1 MKRRDFFKN
10 VAPLVVLPGL
20 INGFSFKAYGA
31 LPLLDALANAGNND
45 HVLVLIQLNG
55 GNDGLNT
62 VIPLDQYSAY
72 TNARSN
78 IAIGEKAVLKLN
90 GVNATGLHPSMTGLQ
105 QKFNDGKIKI
115 IQSVGYPTPSFS
127 HFRATDIWLSA
138 ANSNETL
145 DSGWMG
151 RYLDYEYPNYP
162 TGYPNK
168 QMPDPLA
175 IQIGS
180 ILSLGLQGPDV
191 NMGMSITDPTNFYN
205 LINGIQDPAPN
216 TAAGKELTYIR
227 TMASQTNAY
236 ASAITT
242 AANKIT
248 SQSPAYPAAGKNS
261 LADQLKIVARLVAG
275 GLKTKVYMVN
285 LGGFDN
291 HDLQVDTANTSIGVH
306 ATLLGKVSEAIT
318 AFMEDLKFLSISNR
332 VLGMTFSEF
341 GRRIK
346 SNTSIGTDHGAAA
359 PMFLFG
365 DQVAPGMLGN
375 NPAIPTN
382 VNVNDNIPMQYD
394 FRSIYGSILEQWFCV
409 DSADVSNVLLKNY
422 QSLALVNPDACKPTG
437 IHELNVAAGTALISN
452 YPNPFSESTS
462 IQFETMGDHTLIQIF
477 DTMGKLVTTLTD
489 KEYSAGTYTLSFE
502 STGLPTGTYYARL
515 QNGSFQ
521 QVRTMLK
528 VQ

>member
-1 MKRRDFFKN
+1 MKRRKFFEK
-10 VAPLVVLPGL
+10 VTPLVVLPGL

-31 LPLLDALANAGNND
+31 LPLLDALANAGNTD

-62 VIPLDQYSAY
+62 AIPLDQYSAY

-78 IAIGEKAVLKLN
+78 IAIAEKSVLKLN
-90 GVNATGLHPSMTGLQ
+90 GFDKTGLHPAMTGIQ

-115 IQSVGYPTPSFS
+115 VQSVGYPTPSFS

-138 ANSNETL
+138 ADSNETL

-162 TGYPNK
+162 TGYPNS

-227 TMASQTNAY
+227 TVAKQTNAY
-236 ASAITT
+236 GSAITT

-248 SQSPAYPAAGKNS
+248 SQSPAYPAAGTNS
-261 LADQLKIVARLVAG
+261 LADQLKIVARLIAG

-291 HDLQVDTANTSIGVH
+291 HDNQVDTADTSIGIH
-306 ATLLGKVSEAIT
+306 ATLLGKVSQAVT
-318 AFMEDLKFLSISNR
+318 AFMEDLKFLSISDR
-332 VLGMTFSEF
+332 VLGLTFSEF

-346 SNTSIGTDHGAAA
+346 SNASVGSSG
-359 PMFLFG
+359 FG
-365 DQVAPGMLGN
+365 
-375 NPAIPTN
+375 
-382 VNVNDNIPMQYD
+382 
-394 FRSIYGSILEQWFCV
+394 F
-409 DSADVSNVLLKNY
+409 DSF
-422 QSLALVNPDACKPTG
+422 
-437 IHELNVAAGTALISN
+437 I
-452 YPNPFSESTS
+452 
-462 IQFETMGDHTLIQIF
+462 
-477 DTMGKLVTTLTD
+477 
-489 KEYSAGTYTLSFE
+489 
-502 STGLPTGTYYARL
+502 
-515 QNGSFQ
+515 
-521 QVRTMLK
+521 
-528 VQ
+528 

>member
-1 MKRRDFFKN
+1 MKRRKFFEK
-10 VAPLVVLPGL
+10 VTPLVVLPSL

-31 LPLLDALANAGNND
+31 LPLLDAIANAGNTD

-78 IAIGEKAVLKLN
+78 IAIAENSVLKLN
-90 GVNATGLHPSMTGLQ
+90 GFDKTGLHPAMTGIQ

-115 IQSVGYPTPSFS
+115 VQAVGYPKPSFS

-138 ANSNETL
+138 ADSDETL

-162 TGYPNK
+162 SGYPNS

-205 LINGIQDPAPN
+205 LINGIEDPAPN

-227 TMASQTNAY
+227 TVAKQTNAY
-236 ASAITT
+236 GTVITA
-242 AANKIT
+242 AANKIKT
-248 SQSPAYPAAGKNS
+248 QSPAYPAAGTNS
-261 LADQLKIVARLVAG
+261 LADQLKIVARLIAG

-291 HDLQVDTANTSIGVH
+291 HDNQVDAANTSIGVH
-306 ATLLGKVSEAIT
+306 ATLLGKVSQAVT
-318 AFMEDLKFLSISNR
+318 AFMEDLKFLSISDR
-332 VLGMTFSEF
+332 VLGLTFSEF

-346 SNTSIGTDHGAAA
+346 SNSSVGTDHGAAA

-365 DQVAPGMLGN
+365 DHVIPGVLGN
-375 NPAIPTN
+375 NPALPTN
-382 VNVNDNIPMQYD
+382 ANVNDNIPMQYD
-394 FRSIYGSILEQWFCV
+394 FRSIYGSILEEWFCV
-409 DSADVSNVLLKNY
+409 KSADVSNVLLKNY
-422 QSLALVNPDACKPTG
+422 QSLPLIDSNACVDTA
-437 IHELNVAAGTALISN
+437 IHDLNAKAGETFITN
-452 YPNPFSESTS
+452 YPNPFVDSTT
-462 IQFETMGDHTLIQIF
+462 IQFETSGEHTLIQIF
-477 DTMGKLVTTLTD
+477 DTMGKLVKTLTD
-489 KEYSAGTYTLSFE
+489 KEYSAGTYTLQFDA
-502 STGLPTGTYYARL
+502 TGLRSGTYYARL
-515 QNGSFQ
+515 QNGLFQ
-521 QVRTMLK
+521 QMRTMVK

>member
-10 VAPLVVLPGL
+10 VAPMVVLPGL

-45 HVLVLIQLNG
+45 HVLVLVQLNG

-78 IAIGEKAVLKLN
+78 IAIAEKSVLKLT
-90 GVNATGLHPSMTGLQ
+90 GVNGTGLHPAMTGLQ

-115 IQSVGYPTPSFS
+115 IQSVGYPTPNFS

-138 ANSNETL
+138 SDSNEVL

-151 RYLDYEYPNYP
+151 RYLDYEYANYP
-162 TGYPNK
+162 VGYPNS

-180 ILSLGLQGPDV
+180 ILSLGLQGPEI

-205 LINGIQDPAPN
+205 LINGIEDVAPN
-216 TAAGKELTYIR
+216 TPAGKELTFVR
-227 TMASQTNAY
+227 GMAKQTNQY
-236 ASAITT
+236 AKAVTD

-248 SQSPAYPAAGKNS
+248 QQSPLYPAPGSNS
-261 LADQLKIVARLVAG
+261 LADQLKIVARLIAG

-285 LGGFDN
+285 MGGFDN
-291 HDLQVDTANTSIGVH
+291 HDNQVVASDTSIGTH
-306 ATLLGKVSEAIT
+306 ATLLGKVSEAISV
-318 AFMEDLKFLSISNR
+318 FMEDLKYLSISNR
-332 VLGMTFSEF
+332 VMGMTFSEF

-359 PMFLFG
+359 PMFIFG
-365 DQVAPGMLGN
+365 EQVIPGVLGT

-394 FRSIYGSILEQWFCV
+394 FRSVYGSLLEEWFCV
-409 DSADVSNVLLKNY
+409 NSTDVSNVLLKNY
-422 QSLALVNPDACKPTG
+422 QNLPLVNSDACVTG
-437 IHELNVAAGTALISN
+437 IHELNAAAGKALIMN
-452 YPNPFSESTS
+452 YPNPFADTTT
-462 IQFETMGDHTLIQIF
+462 IRFETNGNHTLIQVF
-477 DTMGKLVTTLTD
+477 NTMGELIQTLTD
-489 KEYSAGTYTLSFE
+489 QEYTAGTYTVTFDA
-502 STGLPTGTYYARL
+502 TGLAAGTYYARL
-515 QNGSFQ
+515 QNGLLQ
-521 QVRTMLK
+521 QMRTMVK
-528 VQ
+528 I